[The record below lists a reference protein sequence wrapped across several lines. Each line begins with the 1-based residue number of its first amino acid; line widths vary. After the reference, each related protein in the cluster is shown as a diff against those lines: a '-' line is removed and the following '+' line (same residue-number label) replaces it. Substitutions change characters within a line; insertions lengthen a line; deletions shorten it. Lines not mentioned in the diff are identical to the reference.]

1 MQHDQI
7 IKTLEGLIPKGVE
20 QGPENVLL
28 KYASDNNLAP
38 AQLERLA
45 QMYNVAMTLN
55 FMDKSANRGASFT
68 VIDVPDLLGK
78 FTDPVEKEAA
88 LPADWGTWFETAP
101 MSKAASTFKE
111 AASADDFVALARGAD
126 KNTQE
131 LVFNEAYEEYA
142 SATSAGFWDSL
153 AKEASAKFELESVT
167 QMIHD
172 AEEDFRKVASSVEDL
187 VRTGAD
193 FQEMAVEAQSLHK
206 ADGVKAASALH
217 NYLKHT
223 GMVGNACSTRTVRIV
238 KDTWKSESLFKE
250 AAEALTKIKAAKDYL
265 EFCKE
270 SARSIPREVSNI
282 PREGNFDTTLASAFA
297 AAEKSKQ
304 LASEFAA
311 AEKAKQQEA
320 ENKGG
325 KSEKSKGP
333 GRAGDNEEEEPTAK
347 APAKKNQPKTPRS
360 FTGGGAEITRG
371 GALDLSMFDTPEG
384 RGPAEKSENTGQAL
398 LDLAGA
404 ANEGIKGITDPETY
418 TQGMTFESHLQKLKG
433 LGSGKNKTQQG
444 IDQALADTKGITT
457 VQRLMMTD
465 PIISKADPELVVS
478 LTNTLAKASP
488 QVRNDPNLLRMA
500 LREAIQ
506 YEAIPMHTFKDLI
519 EMEQRSQATQELKN
533 KNEDSKYKI

>member
-126 KNTQE
+126 KNTKE

-270 SARSIPREVSNI
+270 SA
-282 PREGNFDTTLASAFA
+282 L
-297 AAEKSKQ
+297 
-304 LASEFAA
+304 
-311 AEKAKQQEA
+311 
-320 ENKGG
+320 KGG

-347 APAKKNQPKTPRS
+347 AQEKKNQPKTPRS

-384 RGPAEKSENTGQAL
+384 RGPAEKSKQQAL

-404 ANEGIKGITDPETY
+404 ANEGVKGITDPETY

>member
-55 FMDKSANRGASFT
+55 FMDKSANRGGSFN
-68 VIDVPDLLGK
+68 VIDVPDLLSK
-78 FTDPVEKEAA
+78 FTDPVASKEAA
-88 LPADWGTWFETAP
+88 LPDEWSAWFDNTS
-101 MSKAASTFKE
+101 MNKAASAFRE
-111 AASADDFVALARGAD
+111 ADNADDFIALARGT
-126 KNTQE
+126 NTTTNDI
-131 LVFNEAYEEYA
+131 VFNEAYEKYA
-142 SATSAGFWDSL
+142 TVTSAGFWEGL
-153 AKEASAKFELESVT
+153 AEEATTRFELDSVN
-167 QMIHD
+167 QMIYD
-172 AEEDFRKVASSVEDL
+172 AEEDFRKVAHTIEDL

-193 FQEMAVEAQSLHK
+193 FQEMAIEAQSLYK
-206 ADGVKAASALH
+206 ADGVKAANALH

-223 GMVGNACSTRTVRIV
+223 GLVGDSCSRGAVRII

-250 AAEALTKIKAAKDYL
+250 AAEALSKIASARNYL

-270 SARSIPREVSNI
+270 SAGQLDNSL
-282 PREGNFDTTLASAFA
+282 GNAFDAASKG
-297 AAEKSKQ
+297 KSKN
-304 LASEFAA
+304 SKPVKDKPKKDKP
-311 AEKAKQQEA
+311 EKDKPKGPKRAGPEPDTSNTPQ
-320 ENKGG
+320 KGG
-325 KSEKSKGP
+325 GGP
-333 GRAGDNEEEEPTAK
+333 PKNPRRLTGTGEATPT
-347 APAKKNQPKTPRS
+347 
-360 FTGGGAEITRG
+360 GA
-371 GALDLSMFDTPEG
+371 ALDVSMFDTPLG
-384 RGPAEKSENTGQAL
+384 KGPAASDEEGDATKTL
-398 LDLAGA
+398 MDLAGA
-404 ANEGIKGITDPETY
+404 AREGIQGITDPETY
-418 TQGMTFESHLQKLKG
+418 TQGMGFDTHLQKLKG
-433 LGSGKNKTQQG
+433 LGSGVNKTQKG
-444 IDQALADTKGITT
+444 IDQALSDAQGVTT

-519 EMEQRSQATQELKN
+519 EMEQRSQATRDLKQ
-533 KNEDSKYKI
+533 KNEDAAYKI

>member
-270 SARSIPREVSNI
+270 SATKI

-311 AEKAKQQEA
+311 AEK
-320 ENKGG
+320 
-325 KSEKSKGP
+325 SEKSKGP
-333 GRAGDNEEEEPTAK
+333 RRAGDYEEEDPTAK

-384 RGPAEKSENTGQAL
+384 RGPAEKSKQQKSENKGGKSEKSENAGQAL